1 MLTPVLQSMFY
12 LIFVLKDRLWVGL
25 VFRFWGNCILN
36 FPSAYLYNTS
46 HIWYPLEHLKELNWG
61 EIDLDLQSWMLL
73 VGVPYTICWAIRL
86 QKCQKCLLDWRINL
100 CRQFFLFSF
109 PFLGPYLWHMEVPGL
124 GVKSEL

>member
-61 EIDLDLQSWMLL
+61 EIDLDLQLNVVGGSTLHNLL
-73 VGVPYTICWAIRL
+73 GYKAAEMSEMSFGL
-86 QKCQKCLLDWRINL
+86 EN
-100 CRQFFLFSF
+100 QF
-109 PFLGPYLWHMEVPGL
+109 V
-124 GVKSEL
+124 